1 MPAVRLLV
9 AAVKVDILVAE
20 LKNFSIHIAGIQE
33 TKWINWVWHLR
44 SWLVTVNTSYSP
56 QHKSENG
63 PLKKYNYDS
72 TLYITSALQMFEEVF
87 KA

>member
-33 TKWINWVWHLR
+33 TKWINWV
-44 SWLVTVNTSYSP
+44 
-56 QHKSENG
+56 
-63 PLKKYNYDS
+63 
-72 TLYITSALQMFEEVF
+72 
-87 KA
+87 